1 MEIKVN
7 NVSKEYLSDNSKV
20 KALEGVSFSVKAG
33 EIVAIIGKTG
43 CGKTTLLNIISGL
56 LKPDSGSASVIGNI
70 GYVFQGN
77 SLLPWR
83 NVLENIVLSKEISNS
98 INRDVILKA
107 NNLIGKFGLNKFSKS
122 YPSEISGGMKQK
134 VVLARTLLQN
144 PDIILFD
151 EPFSA
156 IDFDSRLKM
165 VSDVRKLITSTN
177 KCAVFVTHNIEEA
190 ISISDKIMVLGGSP
204 TGVLFKSDINISEN
218 ERDPEKI
225 RKLEK
230 FDNLFSEI
238 FSILSKQNNE

>member
-7 NVSKEYLSDNSKV
+7 NVSKEYLLDNSKV
-20 KALEGVSFSVKAG
+20 KVLEDVSFSVKAG

-56 LKPDSGSASVIGNI
+56 LKPDSGSVSVIGNI
-70 GYVFQGN
+70 GYVFQGD
-77 SLLPWR
+77 SLLSWR

-98 INRDVILKA
+98 INRDVILEA
-107 NNLIGKFGLNKFSKS
+107 NNLIDKFGLNKFSKS

>member
-20 KALEGVSFSVKAG
+20 KALEDVSFSVKAG

-56 LKPDSGSASVIGNI
+56 LKPDSGSVSVIGNI
-70 GYVFQGN
+70 GYVFQGD
-77 SLLPWR
+77 SLLSWR

-98 INRDVILKA
+98 INRDVILEA
-107 NNLIGKFGLNKFSKS
+107 NNLINRFGLNKFSKS

-165 VSDVRKLITSTN
+165 VSDVRNLITSTN

>member
-7 NVSKEYLSDNSKV
+7 NVSKEYSSDNSKV
-20 KALEGVSFSVKAG
+20 KALENVSFSVKAG

-56 LKPDSGSASVIGNI
+56 LKPDSGSVSVVGNI
-70 GYVFQGN
+70 GYVFQGD

-98 INRDVILKA
+98 INSDVILEA
-107 NNLIGKFGLNKFSKS
+107 NNLIAKFGLNKFSKS
-122 YPSEISGGMKQK
+122 YPNEISGGMKQK